1 MKIKFL
7 KAGTGD
13 SIIIHHDKH
22 NIVIDGGNDPTY
34 LLAEISK
41 IKDLKECIDL
51 LVITHHDDDHIK
63 GVLSFLTAVVKREYG
78 ENFIKEIIFNS
89 PSLIQEKI
97 GGDDGHQLSYK
108 QAFET
113 DQLIRQL
120 TANRA
125 ICNKNSATIK
135 FGDLSLRFLSPL
147 DEDLKEYKDN
157 AGSYLTSDYKCDWQ
171 IPIKT
176 LEKLSNDDSQDKS
189 LPNSTS
195 IVILAED
202 QKKRV
207 LLAGDVTPSRLEV
220 ILEDLAKEAGT
231 ESVMFDYIK
240 LPHHCSYRSLNKNI
254 IKKISCRKFIVSTS
268 SKKHYLPNKRGIVK
282 ILKHLNRGDE
292 KIEFLFNYEEAM
304 NNLKITP
311 QEKDNYRFTLT
322 KNNESYGIS
331 I

>member
-13 SIIIHHDKH
+13 CIVIKHDKY
-22 NIVIDGGNDPTY
+22 NVIIDGGNDSTY
-34 LLAEISK
+34 LMAEISK
-41 IKDLKECIDL
+41 IKEANESIDL

-63 GVLSFLTAVVKREYG
+63 GIISFLGAVVKREFG
-78 ENFIKEIIFNS
+78 DNFIKEVIFNS

-97 GGDDGHQLSYK
+97 GGEDGHQLSYK
-108 QAFET
+108 QAFDA
-113 DQLIRQL
+113 DQLIRQI
-120 TANRA
+120 TVKRA
-125 ICNKNSATIK
+125 ICNQDTLPMV
-135 FGDLSLRFLSPL
+135 FGDLTLTFLSPINA
-147 DEDLKEYKDN
+147 DLKDYKEN

-176 LEKLSNDDSQDKS
+176 LEKLSNDDSQDSS

-202 QKKRV
+202 KEHKV
-207 LLAGDVTPSRLEV
+207 LLAGDITPSRLET
-220 ILEDLAKEAGT
+220 ILEGLAKEAGT
-231 ESVMFDYIK
+231 DSIAFDYVK

-254 IKKISCRKFIVSTS
+254 IQKISCRKFIISTN
-268 SKKHYLPNKRGIVK
+268 SKKYYLPNKRGIVK

-292 KIEFLFNYEEAM
+292 KIEFLFNYEEAL

-311 QEKDNYRFTLT
+311 QEKEKYRFTLT
-322 KNNESYGIS
+322 KNNESYGVS